1 MKMEPISDPV
11 RADRLARALVSDLM
25 IYDPEKVRVGIRQD
39 DLFERLADEIARAR
53 KHFQERVDPELAGK
67 QNVFDRALVDV
78 LVYRSRDVSSRIW

>member
-1 MKMEPISDPV
+1 MKMESISDPV
-11 RADRLARALVSDLM
+11 RAERLARALVSDLM

>member
-1 MKMEPISDPV
+1 MEPISDPV
-11 RADRLARALVSDLM
+11 RAERLARALVSDLM

-39 DLFERLADEIARAR
+39 DLFERLTDEIARAR

>member
-78 LVYRSRDVSSRIW
+78 LVYRSRDVTSRIW